1 MENNIKQHMQFGIWN
16 FSLLCA
22 ALLAGCTQETTRS
35 DQPKSMALDEMKI
48 IDLTHEFSRETVY
61 WVTAKEFELDTVF
74 AGVTEQGFYY
84 TANDITTAE
93 HGGTHID
100 APIHFAEGKQTVDQ
114 LPLTNLIGPA
124 IKIDVSENALQ
135 DPDYLISVDDI
146 DRWEQQENTPIPE
159 GSIVLF
165 YTGHSTYYPDKKKY
179 LGTEMRGE
187 AALDSL
193 HFPGISPEAA
203 QWLIDNRNI
212 KAVGLDT
219 PSLDY
224 GQSKDFKTHVI
235 LLSENI
241 PGFENLANL
250 EQLPNSG
257 FQVVALPM
265 KIRGGSG
272 GPLRMI
278 ALMSP
283 SSGF

>member
-1 MENNIKQHMQFGIWN
+1 MKFGFWNLGFGIWN
-16 FSLLCA
+16 FLILCA
-22 ALLAGCTQETTRS
+22 AFLAGCTQQTTPPV
-35 DQPKSMALDEMKI
+35 QTANNTLDKMKI
-48 IDLTHEFSRETVY
+48 VDLTHDFSRETVY

-100 APIHFAEGKQTVDQ
+100 APIHFAEGKLTVDQ
-114 LPLTNLIGPA
+114 IPLESLMGAA
-124 IKIDVSENALQ
+124 IKIDVSEKALQ

-146 DRWEQQENTPIPE
+146 DRWEQEENTPIPD

-179 LGTEMRGE
+179 LGTEQRGE
-187 AALDSL
+187 EALDSL

-224 GQSKDFKTHVI
+224 GQSKNFKTHVI
-235 LLSENI
+235 LLSENV

-250 EQLPNSG
+250 EQLPASG
-257 FQVVALPM
+257 FQVIALPM
-265 KIRGGSG
+265 KIKGGSG

-278 ALMSP
+278 AIMNP
-283 SSGF
+283 

>member
-1 MENNIKQHMQFGIWN
+1 MKFGIWNLGFGIWN
-16 FSLLCA
+16 FPLLCA
-22 ALLAGCTQETTRS
+22 ALLAGCTQQSTNPEQAANT
-35 DQPKSMALDEMKI
+35 PLDKMKI
-48 IDLTHEFSRETVY
+48 VDLTHDFSRETVY

-114 LPLTNLIGPA
+114 IPLENLMGPA
-124 IKIDVSENALQ
+124 IKIDVSEHALQ

-146 DRWEQQENTPIPE
+146 DRWEQQENMSIPE

-179 LGTEMRGE
+179 LGTEQRGE
-187 AALDSL
+187 EALDSL

-212 KAVGLDT
+212 KAIGLDT
-219 PSLDY
+219 PSLDR

-250 EQLPNSG
+250 KQLPTSG
-257 FQVVALPM
+257 FQVIALPM
-265 KIRGGSG
+265 KIKGGSG

-278 ALMSP
+278 AIMNP
-283 SSGF
+283 